1 MPVGTGRAYPD
12 SSSAKIALCFTCRRC
27 DLIFA
32 STPIDLNVFAEHKVG
47 NRAHTRLCCM
57 GSLLRNELVLPGIL
71 RDCASVSNEVVT

>member
-1 MPVGTGRAYPD
+1 MTCRVRQPESLTNPLGDKGRMPVGTGRAYPD

-47 NRAHTRLCCM
+47 NRAHTRL
-57 GSLLRNELVLPGIL
+57 
-71 RDCASVSNEVVT
+71 